1 MSIKTIKS
9 RKDETFILPLDD
21 GNTIKL
27 RTNLDDNICEE
38 LGEFVAKFVFDGV
51 DYHPHRKK
59 ALLAVAFVN
68 GFVVDT
74 KDAKKLLPTDGET
87 TDIYAAYDII
97 VNRLH
102 IFEILKELSFTDTEL
117 MGSCVYVLETMKEIE
132 ADVDAKVRFLMDNSN
147 AILAGGAQNIQAF
160 MDQLTQS
167 IDTATNKISETEADH
182 DV

>member
-21 GNTIKL
+21 GNSIKL
-27 RTNLDDNICEE
+27 RTYLDDNICEE

-68 GFVVDT
+68 GFVVDKRDT
-74 KDAKKLLPTDGET
+74 KKLLPTDGET

-97 VNRLH
+97 ANRLR
-102 IFEILKELSFTDTEL
+102 IFDALKKETGEA
-117 MGSCVYVLETMKEIE
+117 VYVLETMKEIE
-132 ADVDAKVRFLMDNSN
+132 ADADAKVQFLMDNAN
-147 AILAGGAQNIQAF
+147 AILAGGSQNIQAF

-167 IDTATNKISETEADH
+167 IDAATNKTPKMETTH
-182 DV
+182 DA